1 MLSFDSALTLTGI
14 IEVIIR
20 AKHSADVT
28 IAFLNLNIKNTSF
41 INMNKVLYVCIKSV
55 YQAHRMSRN
64 SLKPTG
70 KAELLLSS
78 SLNTDKRYVNS
89 AGTCNILTHNINII
103 L

>member
-1 MLSFDSALTLTGI
+1 MLSFDSALTLMGI

-28 IAFLNLNIKNTSF
+28 IAFLSLNIKNTSF

-64 SLKPTG
+64 SLKPAG
-70 KAELLLSS
+70 KAKLLLSS
-78 SLNTDKRYVNS
+78 SLNADKRYVYL
-89 AGTCNILTHNINII
+89 ARICNVAAHSVDII
-103 L
+103 F